1 MKSLISIPH
10 GLTHGD
16 DLVVLRKT
24 DYDALQRKIT
34 EFKDALG
41 KIKRGE
47 KEYRN
52 GRTRMVSSLEDLTEL
67 RP

>member
-1 MKSLISIPH
+1 MKSMISIPH

-16 DLVVLRKT
+16 DLVVLRKS
-24 DYDALQRKIT
+24 DYDALQRQIV

-47 KEYRN
+47 QEYRN
-52 GRTRMVSSLEDLTEL
+52 GKTKVVNSLAEL
-67 RP
+67 R

>member
-1 MKSLISIPH
+1 MKAMINIPH

-24 DYDALQRKIT
+24 DYDALQRQIV

-52 GRTRMVSSLEDLTEL
+52 GKTKMVNSLADL
-67 RP
+67 R

>member
-1 MKSLISIPH
+1 MKSMISIPH

-24 DYDALQRKIT
+24 DYDALQRQIV

-52 GRTRMVSSLEDLTEL
+52 GKTKVVNSLADL
-67 RP
+67 R